1 MILLGLI
8 IYIFGILLTDAVLDA
23 VVEAESLQI
32 PLPENGSGENVA
44 HYFGTLYR
52 SIVTLFRTIS
62 NGVTWQNPDD
72 LLVGMNSLGE
82 FWAQIYR
89 FYIAFCSFAVLNAPR
104 LQMLE
109 YRFTAS
115 SDLLFFFFFLRGLC
129 ICLVL
134 KTSLLPC
141 FSWVFWTRLCQT
153 NAVLATQ
160 IVLCRS
166 IYDRGYCLILLV
178 EGCSWQFYVWSVLV
192 VSTAS

>member
-115 SDLLFFFFFLRGLC
+115 SDLLFCFFFARA
-129 ICLVL
+129 VH
-134 KTSLLPC
+134 LPG
-141 FSWVFWTRLCQT
+141 FENQ
-153 NAVLATQ
+153 LATLFQ
-160 IVLCRS
+160 LGGL
-166 IYDRGYCLILLV
+166 D
-178 EGCSWQFYVWSVLV
+178 
-192 VSTAS
+192 